1 LAEDIHAPRQ
11 TLQDL
16 LGALHGKFGDN
27 LEEAVNASTAP
38 LLDTMNLNSRII
50 STFKAELIEKYE
62 KMLIN
67 WVSLGYLMRF
77 SVTLIASTLLNSI
90 GIVLAQMSIR
100 EHLSLDFL
108 SYTCGICHGI
118 LGMEKM

>member
-11 TLQDL
+11 PLQDL

-67 WVSLGYLMRF
+67 WVSRYLMRF
-77 SVTLIASTLLNSI
+77 FVTL
-90 GIVLAQMSIR
+90 
-100 EHLSLDFL
+100 HSL
-108 SYTCGICHGI
+108 YP
-118 LGMEKM
+118 